1 MIILYSN
8 GCPRCRV
15 LEQKLDL
22 KNIEYSICDNVD
34 EMIDMGLMSTP
45 VLSVDGKMYQFK
57 EANDWING
65 QEDKNEN

>member
-22 KNIEYSICDNVD
+22 KNIEYDICDNID
-34 EMIDMGLMSTP
+34 EMIDMGIMSTP
-45 VLSVDGKMYQFK
+45 VLSVDGKMLQFK
-57 EANDWING
+57 EANDWINE

>member
-22 KNIEYSICDNVD
+22 KNIEYEKHSDID
-34 EMIDMGLMSTP
+34 EMMDMGIMSTP
-45 VLSVDGKMYQFK
+45 VLSVDGNILQFK
-57 EANDWING
+57 EANDWINEQEG
-65 QEDKNEN
+65 QNED